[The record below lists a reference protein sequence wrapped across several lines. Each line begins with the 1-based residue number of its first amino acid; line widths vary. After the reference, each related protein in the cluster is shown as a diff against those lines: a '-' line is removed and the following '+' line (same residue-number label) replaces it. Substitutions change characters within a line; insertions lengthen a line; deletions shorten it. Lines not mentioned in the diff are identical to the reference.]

1 MGCYGYA
8 THPINGSVFL
18 SLLRS
23 LRVVRICAT
32 KEIPAMVKRIARKL
46 VIGATLAAVVSP
58 AAFAAGDPLG
68 TDPEPGV
75 IHTILVML
83 GLQ

>member
-1 MGCYGYA
+1 M
-8 THPINGSVFL
+8 F
-18 SLLRS
+18 
-23 LRVVRICAT
+23 
-32 KEIPAMVKRIARKL
+32 KRIARTL

-58 AAFAAGDPLG
+58 AAFADPLG

-75 IHTILVML
+75 MHTILHFL

>member
-1 MGCYGYA
+1 M
-8 THPINGSVFL
+8 F
-18 SLLRS
+18 
-23 LRVVRICAT
+23 
-32 KEIPAMVKRIARKL
+32 KRIARTL

-58 AAFAAGDPLG
+58 AAFADPLG

-75 IHTILVML
+75 VHTILVLL

>member
-1 MGCYGYA
+1 M
-8 THPINGSVFL
+8 
-18 SLLRS
+18 LR
-23 LRVVRICAT
+23 
-32 KEIPAMVKRIARKL
+32 RIARTL

-58 AAFAAGDPLG
+58 AAFADPLG
-68 TDPEPGV
+68 TDPEPKV

>member
-1 MGCYGYA
+1 M
-8 THPINGSVFL
+8 F
-18 SLLRS
+18 
-23 LRVVRICAT
+23 
-32 KEIPAMVKRIARKL
+32 KRIARKL

-68 TDPEPGV
+68 TDPEPRV
-75 IHTILVML
+75 VHVILVLL

>member
-1 MGCYGYA
+1 M
-8 THPINGSVFL
+8 F
-18 SLLRS
+18 
-23 LRVVRICAT
+23 
-32 KEIPAMVKRIARKL
+32 KRIARTL

-75 IHTILVML
+75 VHTILVLL
-83 GLQ
+83 GLS

>member
-1 MGCYGYA
+1 M
-8 THPINGSVFL
+8 F
-18 SLLRS
+18 
-23 LRVVRICAT
+23 
-32 KEIPAMVKRIARKL
+32 KRIARTL

-58 AAFAAGDPLG
+58 AAFAADPLG

-75 IHTILVML
+75 VHTILVFL

>member
-1 MGCYGYA
+1 M
-8 THPINGSVFL
+8 F
-18 SLLRS
+18 
-23 LRVVRICAT
+23 
-32 KEIPAMVKRIARKL
+32 KRIARTL

-58 AAFAAGDPLG
+58 AAFASKDPLG

-75 IHTILVML
+75 VHTILVFL

>member
-1 MGCYGYA
+1 M
-8 THPINGSVFL
+8 F
-18 SLLRS
+18 
-23 LRVVRICAT
+23 
-32 KEIPAMVKRIARKL
+32 KRIARTL
-46 VIGATLAAVVSP
+46 IIGATLAAVISP

-75 IHTILVML
+75 VHAILVLL